1 MKKQYALAALALSIL
16 IGGSTVNVFAGS
28 VEGGTNTQTTVVQ
41 TQTKSVD
48 LFYGSIRMSRA
59 VTATEQY
66 AALNAIAP
74 SALLL
79 QLAAIVPNDHR
90 LRAHLLALA
99 NDANNPTVSEFVTAS
114 NTNEIAFSLN
124 GGHISTI
131 SPFRGDISDTSQIER
146 RTIGQRIYQSS
157 QTGPVHR
164 GDFNVTLDGGS
175 VSTTTQT
182 TVGGFVFATH
192 TTTVQT
198 NVATT
203 VKTYVN
209 NGDIVVSPIVLDMTG
224 KGKLEASNGNYLPHP
239 GKMDKNNMVVFD
251 YFNNGF
257 PIAMEWVGPNDGLL
271 VETMADGSVDGSS
284 LFSLTGGWS
293 NGYEELGL
301 RDADGD
307 KVLRGEEL
315 SGLAVWQD
323 KNRNTKAD
331 EGEMQTV
338 QDLKISEISLKHRVF
353 KSSFVMDG
361 KTHTMWDWWP
371 SAYEIK
377 AYDMAQLQE
386 QVKY

>member
-1 MKKQYALAALALSIL
+1 MKKHHALTALALTIL
-16 IGGSTVNVFAGS
+16 VGGSTVFAGS
-28 VEGGTNTQTTVVQ
+28 VKNGTSTTSTVVQ

-48 LFYGSIRMSRA
+48 LFYGTITMSRA

-74 SALLL
+74 AALLL
-79 QLAAIVPNDHR
+79 QLADLVPNDAR

-99 NDANNPTVSEFVTAS
+99 NDANNPTVNEFATAS
-114 NTNEIAFSLN
+114 NANEIAFSLN
-124 GGHISTI
+124 GGNINTI
-131 SPFRGDISDTSQIER
+131 SPFNGDISDTSQIER
-146 RTIGQRIYQSS
+146 RTIGNRVYQSS
-157 QTGPVHR
+157 QSGPQHR
-164 GDFNVTLDGGS
+164 GDFNITLDGGS
-175 VSTTTQT
+175 VSTTTTCQ
-182 TVGGFVFATH
+182 VGSFNFSSH
-192 TTTVQT
+192 TTTTQT

-203 VKTYVN
+203 VHAYVN
-209 NGDIVVSPIVLDMTG
+209 NGSIVVSPIVLDLSG
-224 KGKLEASNGNYLPHP
+224 KGKLEASNGQYLPHP

-271 VETMADGSVDGSS
+271 VETQADGSVNGST

-293 NGYEELGL
+293 NGYEELSL
-301 RDADGD
+301 RDTNAD
-307 KVLRGEEL
+307 KVLKADEL
-315 SGLAVWQD
+315 KGLSVWQD

-338 QDLKISEISLKHRVF
+338 EDLKISEISLKHRVF

-377 AYDMAQLQE
+377 AYDLAQLQE